1 MAPASDG
8 SIQSAA
14 IVLES
19 MSQTLLVSVSNVR
32 TLHELI
38 LLGRRDESFGG
49 AVAIDFGPAGPF
61 AAPSWNT
68 SSVW

>member
-1 MAPASDG
+1 
-8 SIQSAA
+8 
-14 IVLES
+14 